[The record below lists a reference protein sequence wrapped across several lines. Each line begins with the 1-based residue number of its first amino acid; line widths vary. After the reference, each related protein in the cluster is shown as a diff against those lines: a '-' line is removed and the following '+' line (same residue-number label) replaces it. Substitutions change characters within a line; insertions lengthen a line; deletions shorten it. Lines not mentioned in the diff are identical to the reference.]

1 MKEVIDDLDPLVAEL
16 SGGRIGF
23 YKSMFAS
30 SGYVQTVKNAL
41 KFIENGNKA
50 DLFDCLHVI
59 REKDKASFYETYDP
73 SLIRAFVAYLRQVF
87 YKILLGASGIEF
99 GFTPGIDV
107 SKASEHYSILSIQA
121 AVSVLSNAERMIS
134 AGRFNKN
141 DWFDMLRFIAE

>member
-1 MKEVIDDLDPLVAEL
+1 MILILLWQSCPVEN
-16 SGGRIGF
+16 RF
-23 YKSMFAS
+23 YKSRLHPMGMS
-30 SGYVQTVKNAL
+30 RRSKAL

-59 REKDKASFYETYDP
+59 REKDKASFYETYDLP
-73 SLIRAFVAYLRQVF
+73 LIPG
-87 YKILLGASGIEF
+87 LLLPFSGRFFIKSCLELSGIEF

-134 AGRFNKN
+134 DGRFNKN